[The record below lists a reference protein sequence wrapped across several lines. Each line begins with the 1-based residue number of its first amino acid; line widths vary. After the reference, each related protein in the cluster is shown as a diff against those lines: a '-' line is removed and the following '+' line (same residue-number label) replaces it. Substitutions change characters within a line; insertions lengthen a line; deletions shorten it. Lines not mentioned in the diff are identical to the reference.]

1 MGEMGRIWYLKGEQS
16 FSALFGCHFL
26 PESPRVHQSG
36 NFQTSFLLFSCL
48 GLLYTMQRVQTLV
61 TYLCIRLVWCSDF
74 LYMIPGLARMLGHL
88 KPVPWLFWGTS
99 VSPSNLCLTSVPNSS
114 TDNSCCPLA
123 SVTHPPLGLWVPF
136 YFWHFNILPSWL

>member
-1 MGEMGRIWYLKGEQS
+1 MGRIWYLKGVQS
-16 FSALFGCHFL
+16 FNALFGCHFL
-26 PESPRVHQSG
+26 PESPWVHHLE
-36 NFQTSFLLFSCL
+36 TSRQASYYFLVLAFCIL
-48 GLLYTMQRVQTLV
+48 CRVQTLV

-99 VSPSNLCLTSVPNSS
+99 VSPSNLCLTSVPNSG

-136 YFWHFNILPSWL
+136 YFWHFKILPSWL